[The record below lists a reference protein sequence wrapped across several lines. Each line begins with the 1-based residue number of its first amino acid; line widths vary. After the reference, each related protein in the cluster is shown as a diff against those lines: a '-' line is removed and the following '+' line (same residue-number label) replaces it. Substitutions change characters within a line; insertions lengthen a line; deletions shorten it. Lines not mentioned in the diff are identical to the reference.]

1 MMPKSAA
8 RVLGPYRNA
17 DKWRLVV
24 IEGPARKS
32 IVVDSIESALA
43 VREELAA
50 ALKKQT
56 APLIVDLLDEYQQG
70 LLARGVQEETVE
82 KITRML
88 RGFLP
93 LEEPATA
100 ISPDRAQALYLDETR
115 RKKANGQPIAADTHH
130 LLLRRAKH
138 FFKWALTRR
147 YVPENP
153 FAEIKPIG
161 RPRRGKPQ
169 LRIDEARKFVAAAL
183 ARARTLEVGAT
194 AALMQ
199 IFLGLRPTEAVIRV
213 VRDLDD
219 QGRVLW
225 VPFGKTS
232 NARRRLQ
239 VPEVLRD
246 ILLRHAQGK
255 TADAPLLGPIGEAM
269 HTRHAL
275 RHRLRQLCVEAD
287 VPQICPHSLRGL
299 NATLA
304 LEAGATAHHVAA
316 ALGHASF
323 ATTARHYADAS
334 TVANASLRRVAD
346 LLASEPE
353 LAPASAPDLGQ
364 LARLLRQHLSA
375 PQLQLLCAK
384 LTGPDEPA

>member
-1 MMPKSAA
+1 MAKASA
-8 RVLGPYRNA
+8 RVLGPYKNGE
-17 DKWRLVV
+17 KWRLVV
-24 IEGPARKS
+24 IEGAARKS
-32 IVVDSIESALA
+32 IVVDTVEGALA
-43 VREELAA
+43 MRDEIAA
-50 ALKKQT
+50 ALRKQT
-56 APLIVDLLDEYQQG
+56 APRIGPLLEEYLEG
-70 LLARGVQEETVE
+70 LLLRGVLAETVE
-82 KITRML
+82 KIARML

-93 LEEPATA
+93 LDEPANA
-100 ISPDRAQALYLDETR
+100 ISPDRAQAMYLEETH

-130 LLLRRAKH
+130 LLLRRTKH
-138 FFKWALTRR
+138 FFKWAVSRR
-147 YVPENP
+147 QISDNP
-153 FAEIKPIG
+153 FAEVKPIG
-161 RPRRGKPQ
+161 RPRRGKLQ
-169 LRIDEARKFVAAAL
+169 LRIDEARKFVATAL
-183 ARARTLEVGAT
+183 TRARALDVGAT

-219 QGRVLW
+219 QGRVMW

-239 VPEVLRD
+239 VPEVLRE

-255 TADAPLLGPIGEAM
+255 PADAPLLGPAGEAM

-275 RHRLRQLCVEAD
+275 RHRLHQLCAEAD

-334 TVANASLRRVAD
+334 TVTNASLRRVAD
-346 LLASEPE
+346 LLTSDNNPE
-353 LAPASAPDLGQ
+353 ARDLGG
-364 LARLLRQHLSA
+364 LARLLREQLSE
-375 PQLQLLCAK
+375 PELRILRDK
-384 LTGPDEPA
+384 LVSPDEPR

>member
-1 MMPKSAA
+1 MAKSSA
-8 RVLGPYRNA
+8 RVLGPYKNG

-24 IEGPARKS
+24 IEGSARKS
-32 IVVDSIESALA
+32 IVVDSVENALA
-43 VREELAA
+43 VREELTA
-50 ALKKQT
+50 ALRKQT
-56 APLIVDLLDEYQQG
+56 APRLEALLEEYLHG
-70 LLARGVQEETVE
+70 LAARGVLPETVE
-82 KITRML
+82 KIARML
-88 RGFLP
+88 RGFFP
-93 LEEPATA
+93 LDEPATA
-100 ISPDRAQALYLDETR
+100 ITADRAQELYLEETR
-115 RKKANGQPIAADTHH
+115 RKKANGLPIAADTHH

-153 FAEIKPIG
+153 FVEVKPIG
-161 RPRRGKPQ
+161 RPRRGKLQ
-169 LRIDEARKFVAAAL
+169 LRIDEARKFVAIAL
-183 ARARTLEVGAT
+183 NRARTLEVGAT

-199 IFLGLRPTEAVIRV
+199 IFLGLRPTEAVVRI

-225 VPFGKTS
+225 IPYGKTS

-239 VPEVLRD
+239 VPEVLRE
-246 ILLRHAQGK
+246 LLLQHAHGK
-255 TADAPLLGPIGEAM
+255 PADAPLLGPAGEGM

-275 RHRLRQLCVEAD
+275 RHRLHQLCTEAD

-346 LLASEPE
+346 LLGNES
-353 LAPASAPDLGQ
+353 PAGPDLPQ
-364 LARLLRQHLSA
+364 LARLLRESLSG
-375 PQLQLLCAK
+375 PELQLLRDK
-384 LTGPDEPA
+384 LVAPDEPR